1 MNIKSFIY
9 TLTFLS
15 VLFGCSSPED
25 IFQPIANTLVADAG
39 ANQTVAPFTEVTLDG
54 SASTGPE
61 GFSYE
66 WIYNGSESIN
76 LSSISEA
83 IVTFTPE
90 KNNIY
95 TFTLRITSNGQFDE
109 ATVQITVTGALVLD
123 ASSFTGDELNLK
135 DIDGNFGG
143 PDYLINAD
151 FTIPAGKTLNVES
164 GQDVTISIA
173 DGAGIIVNGSFNINS
188 TILLQ
193 ASAAGWKGLLVDGGV
208 INGNVNSLTI
218 DKAGSAA
225 FSGQEAAAIT
235 FTNSGNLYLSAYM
248 IITNTISDLGM
259 VLTPTTSSNWDISA
273 GVATIDGKIPVKAPI
288 GYLPKM
294 NNIQEVTGNEYI
306 HLTTSGAGVTEG
318 SVTGTFLFSNRKYL
332 IDGDFTAGSPIST
345 SSATIYMKEGA
356 GIVGTE
362 MSINSTTIEGLN
374 GASWKGIAA
383 SVNALLNDVTIT
395 GAGSATH
402 DTGSFTTTEKAAVYG
417 AFSTAVQVK
426 NCEITNSEGYGV
438 YLDSQTSN
446 AEVSGT
452 TFTNTTN
459 NDVSL
464 PFGMVGSII
473 KTGNTWSS
481 NTPIALRP
489 STNNVSSPWIDL
501 GDGVAYLVTENLT
514 VTSSQLTLSP
524 GVHIKFQSGT
534 TLTVNTGIIAEG
546 TVADPIVFEGENN
559 APGSWNGINLLGT
572 YKMSYCTINNG
583 GENALSGGEKTN
595 VLFNSSSEFA
605 AYPQTNYSFENN
617 TVSNS
622 AGYGVQ
628 VFLGKYDP
636 VTSSTTNTYTNNTG
650 GDIKLP

>member
-1 MNIKSFIY
+1 MKTKNIIY
-9 TLTFLS
+9 SLTFLS
-15 VLFGCSSPED
+15 LVFGCSSD
-25 IFQPIANTLVADAG
+25 DVFQPVENTLVADAG
-39 ANQTVAPFTEVTLDG
+39 APQTVAPFTEVTLDG

-61 GFSYE
+61 GFRYE
-66 WIYNGSESIN
+66 WIYTGSETVN
-76 LSSISEA
+76 LSSTNEA

-90 KNNIY
+90 KNGQYN
-95 TFTLRITSNGQFDE
+95 FTLRLTSDFEFKE
-109 ATVQITVTGALVLD
+109 ASTTVTVTGALTLD
-123 ASSFTGDELNLK
+123 ASSFIGDNLNLK
-135 DIDGNFGG
+135 NIDNGAA
-143 PDYLINAD
+143 DYLINAD
-151 FTIPAGKTLNVES
+151 FTIPTGKTLTIEN
-164 GQDVTISIA
+164 GQDITIGVA
-173 DGAGIIVNGSFNINS
+173 DGAGIIINGVFNISS
-188 TILLQ
+188 TTLLE
-193 ASAAGWKGLLVDGGV
+193 ASANGWKGILVDGGSL
-208 INGNVNSLTI
+208 NVNDGQLTI
-218 DKAGSAA
+218 DKVGSAA

-235 FTNSGNLYLSAYM
+235 FTNSGNLSLGTSM
-248 IITNTISDLGM
+248 NITNPISDLGM
-259 VLTPTTSSNWDISA
+259 VLTPTTSSNWNMT
-273 GVATIDGKIPVKAPI
+273 GGFATIEAVIPVKAPI
-288 GYLPKM
+288 GYLPLIAA
-294 NNIQEVTGNEYI
+294 IQESTSHEYI

-318 SVTGTFLFSNRKYL
+318 SVSGTFLFANRKYL

-356 GIVGTE
+356 GIVGAE
-362 MSINSTTIEGLN
+362 MSINSTTIEGFD
-374 GASWKGIAA
+374 GANWKGIAA
-383 SVNALLNDVTIT
+383 SVSALLNDVTIKD
-395 GAGSATH
+395 AGSATH
-402 DTGSFTTTEKAAVYG
+402 DTGSFSTAEKAAVYG

-481 NTPIALRP
+481 NTPVALKP
-489 STNNVSSPWIDL
+489 STNNVSSPWIAL
-501 GDGVAYLVTENLT
+501 GDGIAYLVTENLT
-514 VTSSQLTLSP
+514 VTSSQLVLNP

-534 TLTVNTGIIAEG
+534 GLSVNTGIVAEG
-546 TVADPIVFEGENN
+546 TVDDPIVFEGEGNTS
-559 APGSWNGINLLGT
+559 GSWNGITLLGT
-572 YKMSYCTINNG
+572 YKMAFCTINNG

-595 VLFNSSSEFA
+595 VLFNSNSEFA
-605 AYPQTNYSFENN
+605 TYPQTNYSFENN

-636 VTSSTTNTYTNNTG
+636 VTPTATNTYTNNTS